1 MKKDTLTIIM
11 LIIIGFIFFILTG
24 CGTFKSINNPYNK
37 KQLLWGKTQT
47 EGVYT
52 FNNYWKVTE
61 EYYHMHKIGDEFIL
75 KKGDLK

>member
-1 MKKDTLTIIM
+1 MRY
-11 LIIIGFIFFILTG
+11 LIILIFFIS
-24 CGTFKSINNPYNK
+24 CGTFKTVNSPYGK

-61 EYYHMHKIGDEFIL
+61 EYYHMYKIGDEFVL